1 MADSVTSQVQ
11 HITALDFDMT
21 KALQQLQELQDRFNA
36 ITQEIAS
43 RNWSIKAVIDGS
55 DGFDEM
61 EEKAKELNEQITTL
75 KEKISGVSL
84 TGVQKST
91 QEIKQLQA
99 ELKLLE
105 SIYAKDSDSL
115 EALQAKSQKYN
126 EIAAEQKK
134 LVDSLSVALKS
145 AEKSYGVNSDQ
156 AAQFRLQLT
165 NAQTAL
171 QNTQNSADT
180 AAKAMQR
187 YANESTSTEKAIAQ
201 LNAEMKLL
209 DATYANDSSSLEYLE
224 KKCLKYN
231 DIAREQEKVVADL
244 SEKLKFAENEYGKTS
259 EEATRLRTELTNAQT
274 ALQNTKNSAGDAAKA
289 VQEFGTET
297 NDAADNT
304 NELNEKT
311 STLISTIE
319 TRLVSAL
326 SQAAK
331 AGYEAVK
338 STEDSMVEIGRVLDT
353 TASET
358 ETLRGSLF
366 ELGNEYGRSFEDV
379 SDVALRFAQAGYD
392 MNDTI
397 SNTKALLLGMNTAEL
412 EASSGTTEL
421 IGILSQWGM
430 EASELTTVIDKLNYT
445 ADNNA
450 VTTQDLAD
458 ALLKAS
464 SMAKTAGMNFDDTV
478 GVLTA
483 MKVASGA
490 AGKEVGNAFKSIIAY
505 IQRPES
511 LKLFDNMGIDVFKD
525 KVTGELLPMMDIL
538 KSMTEKWNSNQE
550 EMLDTLI
557 ASGDAAQ
564 MMSEEWAI
572 ATGSLDEYNQYQE
585 AAAAATDKANDAES
599 RAQAQAA
606 AGVFR
611 RNYYIALMENFNKAI
626 EVSADLI
633 NSEGHS
639 EAENARYMET
649 LTAKTEQLVVALT
662 ELAVTAADAGLLDLA
677 KQAIDTA
684 TAITKWTTETKTLIP
699 TLTMVGSLLVTIK
712 SQKIATEIS
721 AIGGAFG
728 NAFNAL
734 KGGAS
739 TITGIKTAASG
750 ATVAAT
756 GLSSALGGI
765 GIALAGISLV
775 TAAIKAAEAAI
786 DELEQRSDNAREET
800 IALADSEKERY
811 EVLEQTR
818 NIFDELSDR
827 YDELSAKTS
836 LTTDEIEEL
845 DNITAQLTET
855 QDKLTEA
862 YGSQAEAID
871 LINGKRDEQIEKLN
885 ELNEKELQYLRNT
898 QRNAI
903 DAQKEKNARFNDS
916 ATKEYK
922 QDNFTDMVEFGLN
935 YTDENAGYSYNR
947 ITRNGDKASIE
958 IDASAESLERLK
970 LVLEKIE
977 EQGGKNSDSW
987 SMVYEAIVN
996 VEGELSKTKDL
1007 YAELAETQFSIYNNN
1022 SNFEEVGREGYLAW
1036 RNGLLATAEGDTE
1049 LENALT
1055 ALFAKKFPEQ
1065 DRLADLDAIKN
1076 MTDAEKAYYL
1086 AKKNSIVATETS
1098 VKASRESAEA
1108 IGEAAEQLE
1117 LTEEELE
1124 ALSKTISS
1132 SESNI
1137 TSLNKYMETLAEGN
1151 GLTAEQV
1158 MELCETYGLLADQF
1172 TLTEKGYTI
1181 EVSALEELRDKQI
1194 ETAATARLE
1203 QAGYT
1208 EEVVANILKR
1218 IRAYSDEVKGIS
1230 SVADAQLALEK
1241 LKLQLSDA
1249 EANAHINSQ
1258 YDYANY
1264 MEQTADLRDLIGE
1277 TESYAST
1284 LEYLDSLQNDLY
1296 QNLGKSYSGTTEK
1309 TDEADKAFKAL
1320 IESIE
1325 RLGEMGIYST
1335 EEVIEKFE
1343 ELRRTA
1349 GYTEDQIKSIEDKL
1363 HELYSSQVEESL
1375 KATEEEYKDYV
1386 QSVKDKY
1393 DADKEALEKLLDD
1406 EMDMFKEQQSD
1417 ELDARKEYWND
1428 EIDNLKDSINA
1439 QINASKKAYETK
1451 KKLIDKSYDNQ
1462 ADALESLRDME
1473 LNNIKA
1479 SYDAQIS
1486 ALEKIKAAR
1495 QAQRDEEDYQDERAE
1510 LLEQISYWEQ
1520 RTGTEAVENLES
1532 LKKQLADLDK
1542 EHQRDLEDKEIDGQI
1557 DSLEE
1562 QRDNETAAVKAQY
1575 DAQISALKLSKET
1588 ELEIYESTYNAEQE
1602 MLKEKLE
1609 KDVKAMEDARDADLK
1624 ALQKKQKEDLKLL
1637 EEEHEKKLKDLEDEK
1652 DAAIKAAEEKWAAI
1666 EQMFNDSNTAMVA
1679 SAGMFASDIYDQFNM
1694 LFTQRFEMDLEQ
1706 LRILMSQ
1713 LNAEKSAMESMSG
1726 TRPTTS
1732 YSSNTY
1738 GSMSKNS
1745 YGNFSSKNKVVKANT
1760 GGKTTADGLVML
1772 HKNELIINPPTTKK
1786 LEDLL
1791 EMFSPP
1797 KTGIVVDPSIMRSIN
1812 RTAAFFHAPREN
1824 SYNTNN
1830 NYNSNSYDNSRP
1842 IINNFNA
1849 PLQNIEKIEDAAD
1862 MEAATNAIERKLMRE
1877 LSTKL

>member
-1 MADSVTSQVQ
+1 MADSVNSQVQ

-43 RNWSIKAVIDGS
+43 RNWSIKAVIYGDEELDNLKNQAASVANQINNLENEIKNFDNSVGK
-55 DGFDEM
+55 GFNNV
-61 EEKAKELNEQITTL
+61 NEQL
-75 KEKISGVSL
+75 KNISEGF
-84 TGVQKST
+84 K
-91 QEIKQLQA
+91 
-99 ELKLLE
+99 
-105 SIYAKDSDSL
+105 
-115 EALQAKSQKYN
+115 
-126 EIAAEQKK
+126 
-134 LVDSLSVALKS
+134 
-145 AEKSYGVNSDQ
+145 
-156 AAQFRLQLT
+156 
-165 NAQTAL
+165 TA
-171 QNTQNSADT
+171 QNSSKNYKEGLDDV
-180 AAKAMQR
+180 
-187 YANESTSTEKAIAQ
+187 NGSTES
-201 LNAEMKLL
+201 LN
-209 DATYANDSSSLEYLE
+209 
-224 KKCLKYN
+224 
-231 DIAREQEKVVADL
+231 
-244 SEKLKFAENEYGKTS
+244 
-259 EEATRLRTELTNAQT
+259 
-274 ALQNTKNSAGDAAKA
+274 NT
-289 VQEFGTET
+289 
-297 NDAADNT
+297 
-304 NELNEKT
+304 T

-319 TRLVSAL
+319 GKLVSAL
-326 SQAAK
+326 EQAAR

-353 TASET
+353 TSSET

-464 SMAKTAGMNFDDTV
+464 SMAKTAGMSFDDTV

-538 KSMTEKWNSNQE
+538 KSMTEKWNGNQE

-557 ASGDAAQ
+557 KSGDAAQ

-572 ATGSLDEYNQYQE
+572 ANGVLDEYNQYQE
-585 AAAAATDKANDAES
+585 AAAAATDKVNDAES

-611 RNYYIALMENFNKAI
+611 RNYYIALMENFANAAEISK
-626 EVSADLI
+626 ELI
-633 NSEGHS
+633 NAEGHS
-639 EAENARYMET
+639 MQENARYMET

-677 KQAIDTA
+677 KQAIETA
-684 TAITKWTTETKTLIP
+684 TAIVKWTTETKTLIP
-699 TLTMVGSLLVTIK
+699 ILTMVGSLLVTIK

-739 TITGIKTAASG
+739 AITGIKTAATS
-750 ATVAAT
+750 ATGAAT
-756 GLSSALGGI
+756 GLSAAIGAVGLSISAISAVIGIINMITTAIHEARQEAIDAGTETKNQIDEINSLYQRFEELRGITERTTEQDNEYKKVQKEIRGLLQGRTDDLKGLTLGTEAYASALEG
-765 GIALAGISLV
+765 LV
-775 TAAIKAAEAAI
+775 
-786 DELEQRSDNAREET
+786 NEERK
-800 IALADSEKERY
+800 LRQS
-811 EVLEQTR
+811 
-818 NIFDELSDR
+818 
-827 YDELSAKTS
+827 
-836 LTTDEIEEL
+836 EL
-845 DNITAQLTET
+845 DNATDAAKKEMGAGGLNLQRYKSLYEKISNSRNSKADYDIAQLLSANGYATAVNDNSFSFNFSNDT
-855 QDKLTEA
+855 IKNFTKLKSAMELLNEEHSKLIESGKIEEAEA
-862 YGSQAEAID
+862 YSTSEAYKNVETAYEKCRVKVETYVQA
-871 LINGKRDEQIEKLN
+871 LV
-885 ELNEKELQYLRNT
+885 
-898 QRNAI
+898 
-903 DAQKEKNARFNDS
+903 AQKENEYIIQNGLPKTYAEQVKMNDVIFIRTGLTDDYRDSVNELIPLYYTAADAERDFMEALSSSDVEQTIISMAKAGTLTDTIFSEVLKSNSDLSNKMREVGLTS
-916 ATKEYK
+916 ADVVKFLNEAYK
-922 QDNFTDMVEFGLN
+922 GYNKVADGA
-935 YTDENAGYSYNR
+935 ENAG
-947 ITRNGDKASIE
+947 DKI
-958 IDASAESLERLK
+958 
-970 LVLEKIE
+970 
-977 EQGGKNSDSW
+977 
-987 SMVYEAIVN
+987 
-996 VEGELSKTKDL
+996 
-1007 YAELAETQFSIYNNN
+1007 
-1022 SNFEEVGREGYLAW
+1022 
-1036 RNGLLATAEGDTE
+1036 GL
-1049 LENALT
+1049 
-1055 ALFAKKFPEQ
+1055 
-1065 DRLADLDAIKN
+1065 
-1076 MTDAEKAYYL
+1076 TD
-1086 AKKNSIVATETS
+1086 
-1098 VKASRESAEA
+1098 
-1108 IGEAAEQLE
+1108 
-1117 LTEEELE
+1117 EELKKL
-1124 ALSKTISS
+1124 ASTISDA
-1132 SESNI
+1132 ESNI
-1137 TSLNKYMETLAEGN
+1137 TDLNKYMETLAEGN
-1151 GLTAEQV
+1151 GLTAKEV

-1181 EVSALEELRDKQI
+1181 EASALEELRDKQI
-1194 ETAATARLE
+1194 ESAVTARLQ

-1208 EEVVANILKR
+1208 ETVINNILKR
-1218 IRAYSDEVKGIS
+1218 IQAYSDEVESIS

-1258 YDYANY
+1258 YDYAKY
-1264 MEQTADLRDLIGE
+1264 QEQTADLRDLIGE

-1284 LEYLDSLQNDLY
+1284 LEYLDELQNGLY
-1296 QNLGKSYSGTTEK
+1296 QNLGESYSNTGKK
-1309 TDEADKAFKAL
+1309 TSDAAKETDNAFKSL

-1325 RLGEMGIYST
+1325 RLGEMGVYNTQELID
-1335 EEVIEKFE
+1335 KFE

-1349 GYTEDQIKSIEDKL
+1349 GYTEDQIKTIEDKL
-1363 HELYSSQVEESL
+1363 HELYSSQIEENL
-1375 KATEEEYKDYV
+1375 KAIEQEKKDYV
-1386 QSVKDKY
+1386 DSVKEKY
-1393 DADKEALEKLLDD
+1393 DEDKEALKKLLDD
-1406 EMDMFKEQQSD
+1406 EKDMFKEQQSD
-1417 ELDARKEYWND
+1417 ELDARKKYWSD

-1495 QAQRDEEDYQDERAE
+1495 KAQRDEEDYQDERAE

-1588 ELEIYESTYNAEQE
+1588 ELGIYESTYNAEQE

-1609 KDVKAMEDARDADLK
+1609 KDVKAMEEARDADLK

-1652 DAAIKAAEEKWAAI
+1652 DAAIKAAEEKWKQI
-1666 EQMFNDSNTAMVA
+1666 EQIFNDSNTAMVA

-1732 YSSNTY
+1732 YSSSSY

-1745 YGNFSSKNKVVKANT
+1745 YGNSSSKNNVVKANT

-1791 EMFSPP
+1791 EQLSIP
-1797 KTGIVVDPSIMRSIN
+1797 KTKVIIDPQIMKRIN
-1812 RTAAFFHAPREN
+1812 KTSEFYHNPGKIYNTSNNSYSN
-1824 SYNTNN
+1824 SYN
-1830 NYNSNSYDNSRP
+1830 NSRP
-1842 IINNFNA
+1842 IIQNFNA
-1849 PLQNIEKIEDAAD
+1849 PLQNIENIEDAAD
-1862 MEAATNAIERKLMRE
+1862 MEAATNELERTIMRKI
-1877 LSTKL
+1877 STKL